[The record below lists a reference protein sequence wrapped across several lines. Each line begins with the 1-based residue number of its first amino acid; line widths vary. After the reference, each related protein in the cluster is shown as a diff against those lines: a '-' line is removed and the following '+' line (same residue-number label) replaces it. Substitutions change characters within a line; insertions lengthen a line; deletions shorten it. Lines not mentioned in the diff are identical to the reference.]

1 MLQSPK
7 GLLSEGLEMI
17 KIANLSIRC
26 VSRPN
31 FDENVFMSFLQENG
45 LQWIQKGFATDAE
58 HLVEAA
64 GRLCYMSFGLSN
76 QSPRSTSQ
84 YIMNLID
91 QGHESVL
98 EHLNWTFLIT
108 GVSRAFTHQ
117 LVRHR
122 AGFAYSQLSQQYHDE
137 SEAEFVVPIEV
148 KNDPELFSAW
158 QKHIES
164 CLDFYKSSVIDIGK
178 SKSSDSLSKKEN
190 MRALRSA
197 SRSILPNAT
206 ETKIVVTANARA
218 IRHFLNMRGSID
230 GDYEMRMVSEG
241 LYKVVSEDAP
251 ALFQDFKIVNENTNN
266 VKVIKTQ

>member
-1 MLQSPK
+1 
-7 GLLSEGLEMI
+7 MI
-17 KIANLSIRC
+17 KIANLSVRC
-26 VSRPN
+26 ISRPS
-31 FDENVFMSFLQENG
+31 FDEDVFMNFLQENG
-45 LQWIQKGFATDAE
+45 LTWVQKGFATKAE

-64 GRLCYMSFGLSN
+64 GRLCYMSFGHLN

-148 KNDPELFSAW
+148 KNDPGLFHAW
-158 QKHIES
+158 KKHIQS
-164 CLDFYKSSVIDIGK
+164 SLDFYKASLSNIGK
-178 SKSSDSLSKKEN
+178 NKNADSLSKKEN

-230 GDYEMRMVSEG
+230 GDYEMRMVSEA
-241 LYKVVSEDAP
+241 LYKIVSNDAP
-251 ALFQDFKIVNENTNN
+251 ALFQDFQVVNGETNAA
-266 VKVIKTQ
+266 KVIKLKL